1 MRERP
6 KQTSYL
12 ERHRTVEEGQPRC
25 LSASEQKK
33 SLINS
38 SSSANN
44 HSVPMLIPKKIDK
57 GGSVAVLRVRSGG
70 SSRVVDKAV
79 AVTNSAVGGK
89 MTQFKSLDDIP
100 DGLPESPQHCIGG
113 SFYEATS
120 SDNYYDGEDAED
132 NKDDD
137 NPDAGHAA
145 PAVSQYSKQPMLP
158 FERESNRRNGRYD
171 AKSDG
176 KQSSKG
182 MVSKSNPTLQ
192 KDSDEKIRAV
202 ISTNAYPKS
211 VQQANESDDDEEW
224 GNDSEGDSQPP
235 YQPKSGMN
243 EYESDDLD
251 ARQRRQ
257 SGSRYDDPGRP
268 PGNRTAKST
277 GALKLPPELPFEA
290 SQEDWKAEEKMGVKE
305 QLYFSK
311 QPRQTDYT

>member
-6 KQTSYL
+6 KQSSYL

-25 LSASEQKK
+25 SAGSEQKK

-38 SSSANN
+38 SSSITN
-44 HSVPMLIPKKIDK
+44 HSAPMLIPKKIDK
-57 GGSVAVLRVRSGG
+57 GGSIAVLRVRAGG

-79 AVTNSAVGGK
+79 TATNSALGGK

-100 DGLPESPQHCIGG
+100 DGLPESPQHCNSS

-120 SDNYYDGEDAED
+120 SENYYEGEYGEDENDDED
-132 NKDDD
+132 Y
-137 NPDAGHAA
+137 DAGYAV
-145 PAVSQYSKQPMLP
+145 PAVSQHSKQPMLP
-158 FERESNRRNGRYD
+158 FERESNSRNSRND
-171 AKSDG
+171 AKSDE
-176 KQSSKG
+176 KQSSKVMASSKNLPLKKDG
-182 MVSKSNPTLQ
+182 DTKNRSVVSTK
-192 KDSDEKIRAV
+192 
-202 ISTNAYPKS
+202 AYPKS

-235 YQPKSGMN
+235 YQAKCSTN
-243 EYESDDLD
+243 EYDDID
-251 ARQRRQ
+251 GRQRRH

-268 PGNRTAKST
+268 PGSRTVKSA
-277 GALKLPPELPFEA
+277 GSLKLPPELPFEA
-290 SQEDWKAEEKMGVKE
+290 RQEDWKAEEKIGIKE